1 MENLIEQIN
10 ERLLE
15 IIEEFGDSKVKEAM
29 KYSLMAGG
37 KRIRP
42 VMMLQVIRSYDKNYQ
57 DYLDIA
63 CAIEMIHTYS
73 LIHDDLPGMDNDD
86 LRRGRLT
93 CHKQFDEATATIIS
107 SRWPQINDPV
117 SSIDNLLIMFNDYYC
132 ITTINNTIKQ
142 K

>member
-42 VMMLQVIRSYDKNYQ
+42 VMMLQ
-57 DYLDIA
+57 
-63 CAIEMIHTYS
+63 
-73 LIHDDLPGMDNDD
+73 
-86 LRRGRLT
+86 
-93 CHKQFDEATATIIS
+93 
-107 SRWPQINDPV
+107 
-117 SSIDNLLIMFNDYYC
+117 
-132 ITTINNTIKQ
+132 
-142 K
+142 

>member
-1 MENLIEQIN
+1 
-10 ERLLE
+10 
-15 IIEEFGDSKVKEAM
+15 M

-86 LRRGRLT
+86 LRRGRPT
-93 CHKQFDEATATIIS
+93 CHKQFDEATAILAGDALLNLSVNTIL
-107 SRWPQINDPV
+107 NM
-117 SSIDNLLIMFNDYYC
+117 SIDNDLKVAIMTRLYEARWC
-132 ITTINNTIKQ
+132 
-142 K
+142 

>member
-42 VMMLQVIRSYDKNYQ
+42 LLMLMAYNLYKENVE
-57 DYLDIA
+57 DILSSA
-63 CAIEMIHTYS
+63 SAIEI
-73 LIHDDLPGMDNDD
+73 
-86 LRRGRLT
+86 
-93 CHKQFDEATATIIS
+93 
-107 SRWPQINDPV
+107 
-117 SSIDNLLIMFNDYYC
+117 YC
-132 ITTINNTIKQ
+132 RK
-142 K
+142 

>member
-93 CHKQFDEATATIIS
+93 CHKH
-107 SRWPQINDPV
+107 
-117 SSIDNLLIMFNDYYC
+117 LM
-132 ITTINNTIKQ
+132 KQ
-142 K
+142 LPF

>member
-15 IIEEFGDSKVKEAM
+15 IIEEFGDSKVNEAM

-57 DYLDIA
+57 DYPSCHIHRQRKT
-63 CAIEMIHTYS
+63 AIS
-73 LIHDDLPGMDNDD
+73 N
-86 LRRGRLT
+86 
-93 CHKQFDEATATIIS
+93 IS
-107 SRWPQINDPV
+107 
-117 SSIDNLLIMFNDYYC
+117 
-132 ITTINNTIKQ
+132 
-142 K
+142 